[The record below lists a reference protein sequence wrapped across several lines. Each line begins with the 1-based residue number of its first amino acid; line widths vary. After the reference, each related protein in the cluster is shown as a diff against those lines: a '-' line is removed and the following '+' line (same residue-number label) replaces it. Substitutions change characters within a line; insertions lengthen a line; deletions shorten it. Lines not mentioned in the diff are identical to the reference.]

1 MLLNDSTEDEEEIPE
16 ERFTKQELEI
26 MNYVNKTKKNALGVI
41 NEGTPEALYNYMC
54 FIISHYTSTSLLDV
68 KKLNFFDFMSYIYIT
83 QKFMEEK
90 QGSSSPTPSYQ
101 TSPEKELLG
110 G

>member
-1 MLLNDSTEDEEEIPE
+1 LNDSTGQNEEYVPE
-16 ERFTKQELEI
+16 ERFSESEKAI
-26 MNYVNKTKKNALGVI
+26 MEYVNKTEQNALGVI
-41 NEGTPEALYNYMC
+41 NESTPEALYNYMC
-54 FIISHYTSTSLLDV
+54 FIISHHTSTSLIEVKLLD
-68 KKLNFFDFMSYIYIT
+68 FFDFMSYIYIT

-90 QGSSSPTPSYQ
+90 GSSSSPTPSHQ